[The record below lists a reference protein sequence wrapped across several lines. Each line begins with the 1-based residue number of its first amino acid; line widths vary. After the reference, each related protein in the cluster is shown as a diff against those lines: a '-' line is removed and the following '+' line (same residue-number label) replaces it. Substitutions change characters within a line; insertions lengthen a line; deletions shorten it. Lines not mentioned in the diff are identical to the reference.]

1 MSLLEIL
8 KIVGFATGAAL
19 HLYIAWLI
27 WNKRLGRQQ
36 DFTQPERAF
45 IMIGAFMG
53 VWFAG
58 NLLTTLHILLIGT
71 DRLTG
76 WLRAWDLITMIGVA
90 LIPSAILYAHIA
102 FWSFL
107 NGYRVLTRGQVRLAG
122 VLVYTPMVALPYS
135 MYRILTGVYRPFF
148 DDLKPLLIPYS
159 VWYLFALWSSAAIAW
174 AMKRRFAPDARR
186 ERRFFE
192 RLAVLLFVTGAFEF
206 VTVGVRG
213 AGPNDLLWV
222 TYILLSLLPTIF
234 IAYYVYRYKLVE
246 VFIKGS
252 LVYAAFAVV
261 FITVYTYGVRR
272 LDQFLA
278 SRDYIKQPGV
288 IEAIL
293 ILAMFALAGPVVRA
307 IDRAVQRLFAREI
320 GLYRDV
326 VRQVSAGAA
335 GFGEIES
342 LVRYSEETIRRGLDL
357 QGVRIVPFDESLIEG
372 PDRRLAEKMIGSDL
386 DVIESDDDLAEMGA
400 TAAYAL
406 KREGKLTGLMII
418 TAEPRMLTSEK
429 GAVLNV
435 LASQVA
441 IEIESCRLVEEK
453 VRLERE
459 LASRE
464 RLATLGQM
472 ATTVAHEVKNPLSS
486 IKSIAQVMREEP
498 ALSDYDRDLSLI
510 VSEIDRLNRTVSQ
523 LLAFSR
529 PGRADT
535 RPVELSQLLDSVT
548 ALFSNEAKDRKVT
561 LKVETGDDVTLSGA
575 QAAALREAVG
585 NLVVN
590 AIQATEPGG
599 EIAILSSI
607 DASGKSPDGGKQAAR
622 RLVVS
627 VTDTGPGISDDAQRR
642 VFEPFYTTKARGTG
656 LGLAIVQRR
665 TVELGGM
672 IELTSPVKDG
682 HGTSFRMVVPIEPA
696 HTGNERAGYNS

>member
-627 VTDTGPGISDDAQRR
+627 VTDTGPGISDEAQRR

>member
-27 WNKRLGRQQ
+27 WNKQLGRQQ
-36 DFTQPERAF
+36 NLTQPERAF
-45 IMIGAFMG
+45 ILIGAFMG
-53 VWFAG
+53 VWFTG
-58 NLLTTLHILLIGT
+58 NLLTTLHMLLIGAE
-71 DRLTG
+71 RLTG
-76 WLRAWDLITMIGVA
+76 WLRGWDLITMIGVA
-90 LIPSAILYAHIA
+90 LVPSAILYAHIA

-107 NGYRVLTRGQVRLAG
+107 DGYRVLSLRQVRLAG
-122 VLVYTPMVALPYS
+122 LIVYAPMAALPYA

-148 DDLKPLLIPYS
+148 EDLRPLLFPYS

-174 AMKRRFAPDARR
+174 TMRRHYGPQARP

-192 RLAVLLFVTGAFEF
+192 RLSILLFVTGAFEF
-206 VTVGVRG
+206 VTVGVRRV
-213 AGPNDLLWV
+213 GPTDLLWV

-261 FITVYTYGVRR
+261 FITVYTYGVKRF
-272 LDQFLA
+272 DQFLFE
-278 SRDYIKQPGV
+278 RDYIRQPGV

-293 ILAMFALAGPVVRA
+293 ILGMFALAGPVVRA
-307 IDRAVQRLFAREI
+307 IERGVQRLFAREI
-320 GLYRDV
+320 GIYRDV
-326 VRQVSAGAA
+326 VKQVSSGAA
-335 GFGEIES
+335 GFGELES

-357 QGVRIVPFDESLIEG
+357 GNVRIVPFDDSLPSGAE
-372 PDRRLAEKMIGSDL
+372 RRLAEKMIREGL
-386 DVIESDDDLAEMGA
+386 DVLETDDDLEEMNA
-400 TAAYAL
+400 TTAYAL
-406 KREGKLTGLMII
+406 KREGKLTGLMMIAANPS
-418 TAEPRMLTSEK
+418 TLTSEK

-486 IKSIAQVMREEP
+486 IKSIAQVMREEE
-498 ALSDYDRDLSLI
+498 ALSDYDRDLGLI
-510 VSEIDRLNRTVSQ
+510 VSEIDRLSQTVSQ

-529 PGRADT
+529 PGRADSS
-535 RPVELSQLLDSVT
+535 PVALGELLDSIT
-548 ALFSNEAKDRKVT
+548 SIFANEAKERNVA
-561 LKVETGDDVTLSGA
+561 LSIESSDDVALSGA
-575 QAAALREAVG
+575 QGAALREAIG
-585 NLVVN
+585 NLVLN
-590 AIQATEPGG
+590 AIQATDPGG
-599 EIAILSSI
+599 EVAIRAGIEIAGRSPAGPQTPGARLAVSI
-607 DASGKSPDGGKQAAR
+607 
-622 RLVVS
+622 
-627 VTDTGPGISDDAQRR
+627 TDTGPGISDEAQRR
-642 VFEPFYTTKARGTG
+642 VFEPFFTTKARGTG

-665 TVELGGM
+665 ALELGGV

-682 HGTSFRMVVPIEPA
+682 HGTSFRLVIPLAPA
-696 HTGNERAGYNS
+696 TG

>member
-1 MSLLEIL
+1 
-8 KIVGFATGAAL
+8 
-19 HLYIAWLI
+19 
-27 WNKRLGRQQ
+27 
-36 DFTQPERAF
+36 
-45 IMIGAFMG
+45 
-53 VWFAG
+53 
-58 NLLTTLHILLIGT
+58 
-71 DRLTG
+71 
-76 WLRAWDLITMIGVA
+76 
-90 LIPSAILYAHIA
+90 
-102 FWSFL
+102 
-107 NGYRVLTRGQVRLAG
+107 
-122 VLVYTPMVALPYS
+122 
-135 MYRILTGVYRPFF
+135 
-148 DDLKPLLIPYS
+148 
-159 VWYLFALWSSAAIAW
+159 
-174 AMKRRFAPDARR
+174 
-186 ERRFFE
+186 
-192 RLAVLLFVTGAFEF
+192 
-206 VTVGVRG
+206 
-213 AGPNDLLWV
+213 
-222 TYILLSLLPTIF
+222 
-234 IAYYVYRYKLVE
+234 
-246 VFIKGS
+246 
-252 LVYAAFAVV
+252 
-261 FITVYTYGVRR
+261 
-272 LDQFLA
+272 
-278 SRDYIKQPGV
+278 
-288 IEAIL
+288 
-293 ILAMFALAGPVVRA
+293 
-307 IDRAVQRLFAREI
+307 
-320 GLYRDV
+320 
-326 VRQVSAGAA
+326 
-335 GFGEIES
+335 
-342 LVRYSEETIRRGLDL
+342 
-357 QGVRIVPFDESLIEG
+357 VPFDESLIEG

-627 VTDTGPGISDDAQRR
+627 VTDTGPGISDEAQRR

>member
-36 DFTQPERAF
+36 EFTQPERAF

-76 WLRAWDLITMIGVA
+76 WLRAWDLITTIGVA
-90 LIPSAILYAHIA
+90 LVPSAVLYAHIA

-107 NGYRVLTRGQVRLAG
+107 NGYRVLTPRQVRLAG
-122 VLVYTPMVALPYS
+122 VAVYAPMIALPYS

-148 DDLKPLLIPYS
+148 EDLKPLLIPYS

-174 AMKRRFAPDARR
+174 AMKRRFAPEASR

-192 RLAVLLFVTGAFEF
+192 RLAILLFVTGAFEF

-272 LDQFLA
+272 LDQFLVG
-278 SRDYIKQPGV
+278 REYIKQPGV

-326 VRQVSAGAA
+326 VRQVTTGAA

-342 LVRYSEETIRRGLDL
+342 LVRYSEETICRGLDL
-357 QGVRIVPFDESLIEG
+357 QGVRIAPFDESLAPG
-372 PDRRLAEKMIGSDL
+372 PDRRLAEKMIEGDL
-386 DVIESDDDLAEMGA
+386 DVIESDDDLSELGA
-400 TAAYAL
+400 TTAYAL
-406 KREGKLTGLMII
+406 RREGKLTGLMII
-418 TAEPRMLTSEK
+418 TADPRTLTSEK

-459 LASRE
+459 LANRE

-472 ATTVAHEVKNPLSS
+472 AATVAHEVKNPLSS
-486 IKSIAQVMREEP
+486 IKSIAQVMREEA
-498 ALSDYDRDLSLI
+498 ALSEYDRDLGLI

-529 PGRADT
+529 PGRADAN
-535 RPVELSQLLDSVT
+535 PVELGQLLDSVA
-548 ALFSNEAKDRKVT
+548 ALFSNEAKDRGVMIN
-561 LKVETGDDVTLSGA
+561 VESGDDLTLSGA
-575 QAAALREAVG
+575 EGAALREAVG

-590 AIQATEPGG
+590 AIQATDAGG
-599 EIAILSSI
+599 EVTVRARI
-607 DASGKSPDGGKQAAR
+607 DKSAG
-622 RLVVS
+622 RLVIS
-627 VTDTGPGISDDAQRR
+627 VTDTGAGIPDETQRR

-665 TVELGGM
+665 AVELGGV
-672 IELTSPVKDG
+672 IELTSPVRDG
-682 HGTSFRMVVPIEPA
+682 HGTSFQIIVPVETA
-696 HTGNERAGYNS
+696 RAEKERAGYSP